1 MQQFFGNDAWVG
13 VFVLAVTLWSL
24 PWKGIAMWKAARES
38 DKKWFIVL
46 LVINTAGILD
56 IAYIYYFS
64 KRRWHHDEN
73 ARTLPTTQQ

>member
-13 VFVLAVTLWSL
+13 AFVIAVTLWSL
-24 PWKGIAMWKAARES
+24 PWKGIAMWRAARAG

-56 IAYIYYFS
+56 ILYIYVFGAKKEQKLTNTPQS
-64 KRRWHHDEN
+64 
-73 ARTLPTTQQ
+73 